1 MLVALYDNVEGNIT
15 PRLINL
21 CHYITKY
28 CEDEFV
34 SPAGGSGLT
43 FSGSMSAIKT
53 ASTMNNVGINISQ
66 LRIFLIILRHKIG
79 ATLFEP
85 EFKYG
90 LFTRWNDCSTI
101 WRI

>member
-1 MLVALYDNVEGNIT
+1 MVEIYEEEYTFIVG
-15 PRLINL
+15 
-21 CHYITKY
+21 Y
-28 CEDEFV
+28 
-34 SPAGGSGLT
+34 SGLT
-43 FSGSMSAIKT
+43 VFSSMSAIKT

-66 LRIFLIILRHKIG
+66 LRIFLRILRHKIG

-85 EFKYG
+85 ELKYG